1 MTVALPSTPLT
12 PDDLTRLEDEG
23 LYELVDGKLVEKP
36 MSRIASLSAG
46 RITTALSNH
55 VERGNLGDVLPE
67 QTFQCFP
74 RDRNLIRRPD
84 VAFITSTRTIGLP
97 DEGHLPIAPDIA
109 VEVVSPTDRI
119 YELDEKLDDYRS
131 AGVKLV
137 WVVNPNSRSMRVH
150 RLDHSVTEL
159 CESDILNGESVLPN
173 FAIRV
178 SELFPPL
185 QIEAVGP
192 QT

>member
-1 MTVALPSTPLT
+1 MTVALSSTRLT

-23 LYELVDGKLVEKP
+23 LFELVDGKLVEKQ
-36 MSRIASLSAG
+36 MSRIASLTAG
-46 RITTALSNH
+46 RITTALSIY
-55 VERGNLGDVLPE
+55 VARGNFGDVLPE

-84 VAFITSTRTIGLP
+84 VAFIISARTAGLP
-97 DEGHLPIAPDIA
+97 DEGHLSIAPDIA

-131 AGVKLV
+131 AGVRLI
-137 WVVNPNSRSMRVH
+137 WVVNPNSRTIRVH

-159 CESDILNGESVLPN
+159 CESDILSGESVLAD
-173 FAIRV
+173 FTIQVA
-178 SELFPPL
+178 ELFPPL
-185 QIEAVGP
+185 PSQPVDARA
-192 QT
+192 